1 MIIAG
6 SGTAEFGIMCL
17 VEFLMLRRFALQIAI
32 AVLTLATLVPVRA
45 ANIFE
50 KGIYMTGPRYDGDL
64 PACEAGLSTIVSRF
78 ATKESRFWN
87 SNLEIV
93 DFERVRQVAY
103 RPWAAGTI
111 PRRFC
116 TAVALVTDGK
126 KHVVNYSIGEDTAE
140 IGWSWGVDFCL
151 VGLDRNWAYNPRCK
165 MALP

>member
-1 MIIAG
+1 MVCKSA
-6 SGTAEFGIMCL
+6 L
-17 VEFLMLRRFALQIAI
+17 HKFALQIAV
-32 AVLTLATLVPVRA
+32 AVLTLAALVPVQA
-45 ANIFE
+45 ANIVE

-64 PACEAGLSTIVSRF
+64 PACDAGLSTVASRF

-87 SNLEIV
+87 SNLAIV
-93 DFERVRQVAY
+93 DFERVREVAY

-126 KHVVNYSIGEDTAE
+126 KHVVNYVIGEDTAE
-140 IGWSWGVDFCL
+140 IGWSWGVEFCV